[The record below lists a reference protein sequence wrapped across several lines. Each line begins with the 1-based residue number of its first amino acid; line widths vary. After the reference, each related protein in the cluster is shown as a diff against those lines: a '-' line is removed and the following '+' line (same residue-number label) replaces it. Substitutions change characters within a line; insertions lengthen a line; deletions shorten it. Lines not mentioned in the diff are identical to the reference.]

1 MTGVIL
7 AACAAVLVA
16 GSGSL
21 WQRQR
26 SRRRL
31 GGHSSALLDLG
42 RVAGGGGERS
52 STPPGHTS
60 AGPGHTGEASP
71 EEPTRGWTAPPPAP
85 PLLPDHSFPQAP
97 APAPAPA
104 SGYTDPRPQPA
115 SHGRRHRRSG
125 LGFLLSGLAGLGL
138 AALVIA
144 AITFFSGSGSNGSRR
159 AATAAPTPSTTT
171 APPSTAA
178 PTTTVPSSTTAAPG
192 VPALSS
198 ISPSSGAPGQTVTL
212 TGSNLFSPSGLITV
226 TFAGVQAGV
235 SCPSSTTCVVTVPS
249 GLNPSASIPVA
260 INTGT
265 GTSPSVNF
273 TYP

>member
-26 SRRRL
+26 FRRRL

-42 RVAGGGGERS
+42 RVAAS
-52 STPPGHTS
+52 APPGRTS
-60 AGPGHTGEASP
+60 AGQGRTGAAPALPASP

-85 PLLPDHSFPQAP
+85 PLLPEPPLAP
-97 APAPAPA
+97 TPAADYA
-104 SGYTDPRPQPA
+104 DPRPRPA
-115 SHGRRHRRSG
+115 PQGRRRRRSG
-125 LGFLLSGLAGLGL
+125 LGFLLSGLAGLAI
-138 AALVIA
+138 AALIIA
-144 AITFFSGSGSNGSRR
+144 AITFFSGGGSSGYRR
-159 AATAAPTPSTTT
+159 AATAGPTPSAAT

-178 PTTTVPSSTTAAPG
+178 PTTTTPPPTTAAPG

-198 ISPSSGAPGQTVTL
+198 INPSSGAPGQTVTL

-249 GLNPSASIPVA
+249 GLTPSPSIPVA

-265 GTSPSVNF
+265 GTSSSVNF